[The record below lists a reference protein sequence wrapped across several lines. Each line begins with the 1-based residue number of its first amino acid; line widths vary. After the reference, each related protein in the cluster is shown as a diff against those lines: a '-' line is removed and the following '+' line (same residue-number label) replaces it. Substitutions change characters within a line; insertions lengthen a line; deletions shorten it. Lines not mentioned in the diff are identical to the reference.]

1 MQIKDSFKH
10 FTECWNEFI
19 GVKCIFAG
27 FLSENLAKIRKK
39 RSVDKFLRFLR
50 TKKIILYLQ
59 LEIIYKS
66 TMGNF
71 LMRLSVAVVVLL
83 SLSGCMES
91 EVDRRLGAVYQLT
104 EMNPSAALDSL
115 DKMDRAALSE
125 AQRHYYDFMRIKAS
139 DKMYVRHTSDS
150 LVLSV
155 IDYYSGHGG
164 DTLYAEALYYGG
176 RVYSDMGDYPMSLRY
191 FQSALDRMPPDFEK
205 PRLRGHVLSQTG
217 RLLNTLYLYEQAVPY
232 MEEVIAIDSITGD
245 SVNWMY
251 DNQLLGVILMNSK
264 KFGIAKKHFL
274 KAKELGKVAK
284 PESVIEQDMYLA
296 AIEYYDGDA
305 DKASRMIGEV
315 ISNVPEDYYDITRA
329 YGARMYLKSGDY
341 DLAYRC
347 AKWLI
352 NSAVGSYQMVG
363 YETLLNPKLSGFMS
377 MDSVLYYVADFNRL
391 SGLKM
396 NSHET
401 QQAIL
406 QNSMYN
412 YSVHERQRIA
422 AEESR
427 DKMWNVVVGVVVLSL
442 LLCIVVIYLKNRNN
456 QQLIKLHETL
466 ELVSV
471 LKERVTKDNIHNVSY
486 VADEDSGLPEVLTS
500 DVESLRKRLRDELLS
515 LQKGNTTSEN
525 ISLDIFNSK
534 VYADIR
540 EYLEQGKPIPEKSD
554 IWDDLRSVVQNASGD
569 FMEHLHL
576 LAGGRLNNQDVDMAM
591 LIKCGFTPSQVS
603 ILLARSKGTIT
614 YRRDVLSKKIFNQK
628 MGTKELDNLIR
639 LL

>member
-1 MQIKDSFKH
+1 MYFCRLSIGKPCKN
-10 FTECWNEFI
+10 TEKTVR
-19 GVKCIFAG
+19 GQIFAFFADG
-27 FLSENLAKIRKK
+27 
-39 RSVDKFLRFLR
+39 
-50 TKKIILYLQ
+50 KIILYLQ

-71 LMRLSVAVVVLL
+71 FMRLSVAVVVLL

-191 FQSALDRMPPDFEK
+191 FQSALDRMPQDFEK

-232 MEEVIAIDSITGD
+232 MEKVIAIDSITGD
-245 SVNWMY
+245 SVNLVN
-251 DNQLLGVILMNSK
+251 DRQLLGAILMHSK
-264 KFGIAKKHFL
+264 KYDIAKTQFL
-274 KAKELGKVAK
+274 KAKELAETVV
-284 PESVIEQDMYLA
+284 PESVMERNMYLA

-305 DKASRMIGEV
+305 DTASRMIGE
-315 ISNVPEDYYDITRA
+315 IIRNSPENNHDITQA
-329 YGARMYLKSGDY
+329 YGAKMYLKSGDY

-352 NSAVGSYQMVG
+352 DSADVDYKLIG
-363 YETLLNPKLSGFMS
+363 YKVMLTPELIERVEKDVVMR
-377 MDSVLYYVADFNRL
+377 YVSDFAEL
-391 SGLKM
+391 TEDVM
-396 NSHET
+396 NSYEAEQVV
-401 QQAIL
+401 QQTSL
-406 QNSMYN
+406 YN
-412 YSVHERQRIA
+412 YSVHERQKVA

-471 LKERVTKDNIHNVSY
+471 LKERVTKDNIHDVSDG
-486 VADEDSGLPEVLTS
+486 ADEDSGLPEVLIS

-515 LQKGNTTSEN
+515 LQKGNSTSEN
-525 ISLDIFNSK
+525 IPLDIFNSK

>member
-1 MQIKDSFKH
+1 MYFCRLSIGKPCKN
-10 FTECWNEFI
+10 TEKTVR
-19 GVKCIFAG
+19 GQIFAFFADG
-27 FLSENLAKIRKK
+27 
-39 RSVDKFLRFLR
+39 
-50 TKKIILYLQ
+50 KIILYLQ

-71 LMRLSVAVVVLL
+71 FMRLSVAVVVLL

-191 FQSALDRMPPDFEK
+191 FQSALDRMPQDFEK

-274 KAKELGKVAK
+274 KAKELGKVTK

-329 YGARMYLKSGDY
+329 YGVKIYMKSNDY
-341 DLAYRC
+341 DLSYRC
-347 AKWLI
+347 AKFLVD
-352 NSAVGSYQMVG
+352 SASGSYRLFGYKAIFKPELVG
-363 YETLLNPKLSGFMS
+363 RVPVDSLLCYIAGFNELSEKTMS
-377 MDSVLYYVADFNRL
+377 
-391 SGLKM
+391 
-396 NSHET
+396 SHEA

-412 YSVHERQRIA
+412 YSVHERQRIE

-427 DKMWNVVVGVVVLSL
+427 DRMWNAVVGVVIIAL
-442 LLCIVVIYLKNRNN
+442 LLCVGVVYLKNRNN
-456 QQLIKLHETL
+456 RQLIKLHEAL
-466 ELVSV
+466 DLVSV
-471 LKERVTKDNIHNVSY
+471 LTQRSNRKADNVDTVDGSVNDV
-486 VADEDSGLPEVLTS
+486 DGL
-500 DVESLRKRLRDELLS
+500 RRRLQEELYS
-515 LQKGNTTSEN
+515 LQKNSTGYDN
-525 ISLDIFNSK
+525 ISSVILGSK
-534 VYADIR
+534 VYIDICGF
-540 EYLEQGKPIPEKSD
+540 LKSGSPIPEKSM
-554 IWDDLRSVVQNASGD
+554 IWECLKDTVQDASGD
-569 FMEHLHL
+569 FVNRLQL
-576 LAGGRLNNQDVDMAM
+576 LAGGKLKSLDIDMAM
-591 LIKCGFTPSQVS
+591 LIKCGFTPSQIAV
-603 ILLARSKGTIT
+603 LLARTKGTIS
-614 YRRDVLSKKIFNQK
+614 YRREVLCKKVFNHK
-628 MGTKELDNLIR
+628 KETKELDTLIR